1 MWEDNKRPS
10 QFVTI
15 DDCIKLALTNLGEEG
30 NTLYNRFKV
39 WCIKGYEEL
48 GYDVL
53 NKYKQKYLPVDN
65 STKTA
70 KLPDDFVQWLRVG
83 TINQGNEINDL
94 TFDANLVFHPIEE
107 EGCNPEPHC
116 SCGCTDPLCAA
127 ISSATTTTETITIN
141 GTDYEKTT
149 TICTNDS
156 GNISARIC
164 EPVVTN
170 PTQACTYSITFPR
183 TASELT
189 SAPYTNFY
197 FTKNNQQLFIG
208 DVTNSAELTTIMTAN
223 GFSLTSSGTTSIVY
237 GITLSANVWA
247 SATFTNTAFVT
258 STITFTQ
265 SECATPTPTVETY
278 CYDTVICETETLP
291 CGCPVLNNEVVNT
304 IQSWSTLFN
313 EFIQRDLHG
322 LDWQQTFK
330 QPLSWFGYFN
340 VNADMGLIQFD
351 PHYPFDTVYL
361 QYYSANE
368 VTGGDYLVPI
378 FAQDALAAYMI
389 HKFTF
394 NKSNVSGYDKK
405 LYQKAWYNEKKKL
418 HERKNPA
425 RMAGI
430 ENVIRMNPRP

>member
-1 MWEDNKRPS
+1 MWQDNIKPS

-15 DDCIKLALTNLGEEG
+15 DDCIKLALINIGEEG
-30 NTLYNRFKV
+30 NHLYNRFKI

-53 NKYKQKYLPVDN
+53 NNYKQKYLPVDS

-70 KLPDDFVQWLRVG
+70 RLPDDFVQWLRVG
-83 TINQGNEINDL
+83 VINQGNEIQDL
-94 TFDANLVFHPIEE
+94 TFDGNLVFNPVAE
-107 EGCNPEPHC
+107 EGCDPVPHC

-141 GTDYEKTT
+141 GVDYEKTT
-149 TICTNDS
+149 TICTNDD

-170 PTQACTYSITFPR
+170 PTEVCTYTITFPR
-183 TASELT
+183 TLSELT
-189 SAPYTNFY
+189 NAPYTKFY
-197 FTKNNQQLFIG
+197 FTKNNQTLTIG
-208 DVTNSAELTTIMTAN
+208 DVTNSAELTSIMSAN
-223 GFSLTSSGTTSIVY
+223 GFSLVSSGVTSIVY
-237 GITLSANVWA
+237 SISSTPNVWD
-247 SATFTNTAFVT
+247 SATFTNDDYTVVNIAFV
-258 STITFTQ
+258 Q
-265 SECATPTPTVETY
+265 SACSTPTPTVETV
-278 CYDTVICETETLP
+278 CYDTVVCETETAE
-291 CGCPVLNNEVVNT
+291 CGCPVLNDEVVNT

-340 VNADMGLIQFD
+340 VNSNLGLIQFD
-351 PHYPFDTVYL
+351 SHYPFDTVYL

-378 FAQDALAAYMI
+378 FAQDALAAYMV
-389 HKFTF
+389 HKYTF
-394 NKSNVSGYDKK
+394 NKPNVSAYDKK

-418 HERKNPA
+418 HERMHPA
-425 RMAGI
+425 RFADIM
-430 ENVIRMNPRP
+430 NQIRMYPRP